1 MCTRVL
7 RYVAHTALLS
17 SAISYDFRYE
27 NTHISENIVGRVIFY
42 MSFCSPFSPLCYP
55 YDQIFVL
62 VFESFVI
69 LPYVRPT
76 SRPKC
81 LVMHLNGLERFCGY
95 PPPGITCS
103 GGNSSMSIFGS
114 GSKCL
119 FVVFTTFFGRGDM
132 KKIFLSSGP
141 QLCML
146 KNIHETYYWK
156 AL

>member
-1 MCTRVL
+1 
-7 RYVAHTALLS
+7 
-17 SAISYDFRYE
+17 
-27 NTHISENIVGRVIFY
+27 
-42 MSFCSPFSPLCYP
+42 MSFCSPFSPLCYR

-69 LPYVRPT
+69 LPHVRPT

-81 LVMHLNGLERFCGY
+81 VPDLSVAI

-103 GGNSSMSIFGS
+103 GGNSSISIFGS
-114 GSKCL
+114 GSKWL
-119 FVVFTTFFGRGDM
+119 FVVFTTFFGRGGM
-132 KKIFLSSGP
+132 NIFFLSRGP

-146 KNIHETYYWK
+146 KNIHETYHWK